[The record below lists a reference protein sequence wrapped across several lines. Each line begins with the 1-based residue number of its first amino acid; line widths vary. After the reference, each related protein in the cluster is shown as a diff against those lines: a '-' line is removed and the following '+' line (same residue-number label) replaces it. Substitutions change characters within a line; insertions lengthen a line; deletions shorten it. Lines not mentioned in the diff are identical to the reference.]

1 MHEISFDRVESRR
14 PLRLNIAPDAEDLR
28 ALAVRFGW
36 VRVDGL
42 KGSVELTRISQ
53 SSCQMRG
60 ALVADIVMVCGVSGD
75 DVPTH
80 LEIDVD
86 ERFAIINDT
95 AAEVVVDAMGVEAE
109 PIVNG
114 TIRCG
119 RPWRNWS
126 HLPRL
131 LGRVGVGSRPSKCR
145 RGQRMIMVFGGACL
159 KNLLN
164 GRKSDKKESHFQ
176 KGAKNWIHRKLH

>member
-1 MHEISFDRVESRR
+1 MHHAEISFDRVESRR
-14 PLRLNIAPDAEDLR
+14 PLHLNIAPDAEDLR
-28 ALAVRFGW
+28 ALAARFGW

-75 DVPTH
+75 DVPEH

-109 PIVNG
+109 PIMNG
-114 TIRCG
+114 TI
-119 RPWRNWS
+119 PLWETLAQLVALAAPAW
-126 HLPRL
+126 PRGGGL
-131 LGRVGVGSRPSKCR
+131 APLKMSARGADDFGVW
-145 RGQRMIMVFGGACL
+145 GGMLEKLAEW
-159 KNLLN
+159 
-164 GRKSDKKESHFQ
+164 KK
-176 KGAKNWIHRKLH
+176 KR

>member
-1 MHEISFDRVESRR
+1 MHEISFDRVESRH
-14 PLRLNIAPDAEDLR
+14 PLRLDIAPDAEYLR
-28 ALAVRFGW
+28 GLAGRFGW

-42 KGSVELTRISQ
+42 KGEVVLTRLSQ

-60 ALVADIVMVCGVSGD
+60 ALVADIVMVCGVSGA

-86 ERFAIINDT
+86 ERFAVMDDGD

-114 TIRCG
+114 IIPVWETLAQLVALAA
-119 RPWRNWS
+119 PAW
-126 HLPRL
+126 PRGGGIAPL
-131 LGRVGVGSRPSKCR
+131 KMSARAEGDSGVW
-145 RGQRMIMVFGGACL
+145 GGMLEKLAEW
-159 KNLLN
+159 
-164 GRKSDKKESHFQ
+164 KK
-176 KGAKNWIHRKLH
+176 KR

>member
-14 PLRLNIAPDAEDLR
+14 PLRLDIAPDAEDLR
-28 ALAVRFGW
+28 GLAARFGW

-60 ALVADIVMVCGVSGD
+60 VLVADIVMVCGVSGD

-86 ERFAIINDT
+86 ERFAVINDT

-114 TIRCG
+114 TI
-119 RPWRNWS
+119 PVWETLAQLVALAAPAW
-126 HLPRL
+126 PRGGGL
-131 LGRVGVGSRPSKCR
+131 APLKMSARAENDFGVW
-145 RGQRMIMVFGGACL
+145 GGMLEKLAEW
-159 KNLLN
+159 
-164 GRKSDKKESHFQ
+164 KK
-176 KGAKNWIHRKLH
+176 KR